1 MGSAFN
7 RIEDQRRSIRQFR
20 GSIAAHPYL
29 CVSFGLYWMQTILLF
44 QSPYLFLEPSP
55 MAHLTPFPKG
65 TALLIASVITYL
77 IWGLNFRH
85 ANRISEARWF
95 PYALCGLLVAG
106 ALLYVLYPAVPERHH
121 DLAIIVYLT
130 GSVFSGCGTANIC
143 LETGRMFGYLGPLR
157 VLFHGSAAL
166 FIGTMGALLLANLPA
181 IIGQLVL
188 VLMPIPMVFCLW
200 KCLGSVPQ
208 RTLYGQGLHTQV
220 NIPTKFLITSLV
232 QGLALGVMHS
242 VLVGNSASSAI
253 AVSVGYFAAVG
264 LLFFCAI
271 AVKNNFDILIY
282 RIAFPLMAMGFF
294 IVGMFDLAVLPGAL
308 VLDTGYCFQY
318 LMTCS
323 LCAYLAKGLQ
333 QPPIWIIGTGT
344 ACLLAGQFVG
354 SLLDVLA
361 DDWRFLAVCV
371 AFGLLLA
378 ALLMTSSQNIRRG
391 WGAVS
396 PGAAPETEERE
407 LGLATACQLL
417 ATEQGLTPR
426 ETEVLE
432 FIVRGYSRKA
442 IADELS
448 LAEETIK
455 THTGR
460 IYQKFL
466 VHSKQELIDL
476 ATKRAQTLNA

>member
-7 RIEDQRRSIRQFR
+7 RIDEQRRSVQQFR
-20 GSIAAHPYL
+20 DSIVAYPFL
-29 CVSFGLYWMQTILLF
+29 CISFGLYWMQTVLLF

-55 MAHLTPFPKG
+55 LAHVTPLPKG
-65 TALLIASVITYL
+65 TVLLMASIATYL
-77 IWGLNFRH
+77 IWSLGFRK

-95 PYALCGLLVAG
+95 PYVLCGLLVAG
-106 ALLYVLYPAVPERHH
+106 ALLYVLYPAVPEHHH
-121 DLAIIVYLT
+121 DLAIIAYLT
-130 GSVFSGCGTANIC
+130 GSVFIGCGTANVC
-143 LETGRMFGYLGPLR
+143 LETGRMFGYLGPLQ

-166 FIGTMGALLLANLPA
+166 FIGTMGALLVADLHAPIA
-181 IIGQLVL
+181 QIVL

-200 KCLGSVPQ
+200 KCLGSVAQ
-208 RTLYGQGLHTQV
+208 RALYGQGLQTQV
-220 NIPTKFLITSLV
+220 NIPTKFLVTSLF

-242 VLVGNSASSAI
+242 VLTGSNGSSAL
-253 AVSVGYFAAVG
+253 AVSLGYFAAVA

-282 RIAFPLMAMGFF
+282 RIGFPLMAAGFF
-294 IVGMFDLAVLPGAL
+294 VVGMFETAMLPGAL
-308 VLDTGYCFQY
+308 ILDTGYCFQY

-333 QPPIWIIGTGT
+333 QPPIWIIGMGT
-344 ACLLAGQFVG
+344 AALLIGQFAG
-354 SLLDVLA
+354 NLLDILMN
-361 DDWRFLAVCV
+361 DWQFLVVCV
-371 AFGLLLA
+371 AFVLLLA
-378 ALLMTSSQNIRRG
+378 ALFMTSSQNIRRG

-396 PGAAPETEERE
+396 PGASPETEDRKHS
-407 LGLATACQLL
+407 LGTACQLL

-426 ETEVLE
+426 ETEVFE

-442 IADELS
+442 ISKELN

-476 ATKRAQTLNA
+476 AAQRAQALAP